1 METIDRA
8 AVIVTPKKPFYD
20 CANSLDPQ
28 YPVSVDG
35 LDEKETVY
43 LVPERDSNEQIEKL
57 LQRSF
62 WREIF
67 EQELFAWHTDES
79 GWPENLSYAMFREWF
94 DIKIC
99 SMVFDVEEGAIS
111 KESALEE
118 D

>member
-1 METIDRA
+1 MEIIDRA

-20 CANSLDPQ
+20 WANSLEPQ
-28 YPVSVDG
+28 ESITEDE

-43 LVPERDSNEQIEKL
+43 LLPERDSNEQIAKL

-79 GWPENLSYAMFREWF
+79 GWPENLSYATFREWF
-94 DIKIC
+94 DVKIC
-99 SMVFDVEEGAIS
+99 SMVFDVAKGAIL
-111 KESALEE
+111 KEPALGEE
-118 D
+118 